1 MERTVVERV
10 LGREDMIIAAII
22 TILVIAGIG
31 LATCA
36 AIPKEPWEDEEQE
49 EYLKEWRNKH
59 K

>member
-1 MERTVVERV
+1 
-10 LGREDMIIAAII
+10 MIIAAII

-31 LATCA
+31 LAICA